1 MCHRTPLLALGQ
13 PPCPPHC
20 PHKSAFSSAPAA
32 LLCLEQSSLW
42 RGLWEQMLAGR
53 PRSEHLQVLRWGPSH
68 QGEEGQALR
77 SCRSLRA
84 VQGPE
89 VSSPSRL
96 LRPDLGC
103 FYYHCCLPPETPAP
117 LLKEYSLVFNFVNI
131 GQTRAWHKH
140 AYSLLMFISSH

>member
-1 MCHRTPLLALGQ
+1 MCHWTPLLAQ

-20 PHKSAFSSAPAA
+20 PQKSAFSSALAA

-53 PRSEHLQVLRWGPSH
+53 PRSEHWGPSH
-68 QGEEGQALR
+68 QIVKGQALR

-103 FYYHCCLPPETPAP
+103 LYYHCLPLETPAH

-131 GQTRAWHKH
+131 RQTLGLAE
-140 AYSLLMFISSH
+140 ACLFSPDVYF